1 VRERERTEIILR
13 SLDSVLSAESGR
25 QAAERY
31 AEARLDAIQAVTDVE
46 SRKS

>member
-1 VRERERTEIILR
+1 VRDRERTEIILR
-13 SLDSVLSAESGR
+13 SLDSVLSVASGR

-31 AEARLDAIQAVTDVE
+31 AKARLDVIQAVTDVE